1 MTIKLSE
8 PMRNVLMKLGDG
20 WGWDDFGITGPLSYA
35 ARLRTCEALAKQA
48 LVRSSHGDFYLTD
61 AGETLVKQ
69 LKNQAKAAQA
79 ES

>member
-35 ARLRTCEALAKQA
+35 ARLRTCCALAKQG
-48 LVRSSHGDFYLTD
+48 LVTSSYASIRERQRRSRDVD
-61 AGETLVKQ
+61 R
-69 LKNQAKAAQA
+69 
-79 ES
+79 